1 MFFLWAGF
9 ILFILLMLAIDLG
22 LFGKKSGEVSSKS
35 AMRWVVVSV
44 ATALAFNVLIYFM
57 YENHWLGLGTH
68 ADAVANGSQAAMQ
81 FFTGWIV
88 EQSLSLD
95 NVFVI
100 AVIFGYFGIPL
111 MYQHRVLFWGIV
123 GALLMRGIVI
133 AIGTALVRNL
143 EWINYV
149 FGALLVFTAYKMWQ
163 SGDEAPNLKNNLM
176 VRIARRFYPVSSE
189 FDGEKF
195 FTVVNAK
202 RAMTPLFL
210 ALLVVETT
218 DVVFAVDSIPA
229 VFAIT
234 QDPFIVFTSNVFA
247 ILNLRSLYF
256 TLALV
261 LKKFHYVKASLVFVL
276 LFVGLK
282 MLLEHFVPI
291 STGMSLAVIAILLG
305 GGFLLSIAVK
315 ENPSKGH

>member
-1 MFFLWAGF
+1 MFFLWVGF
-9 ILFILLMLAIDLG
+9 ILFVLSMLAIDLG
-22 LFGKKSGEVSSKS
+22 LFGKKSGEVSSKN

-68 ADAVANGSQAAMQ
+68 AGSVADGSQAAMQ
-81 FFTGWIV
+81 FFTGWVV

-95 NVFVI
+95 NVFII

-123 GALLMRGIVI
+123 GALVMRGIVI
-133 AIGTALVRNL
+133 AIGTALIRNL
-143 EWINYV
+143 EWINYF
-149 FGALLVFTAYKMWQ
+149 FGALLIFTAYKMWQ
-163 SGDEAPNLKNNLM
+163 SGENTPDLTRNFM
-176 VRIARRFYPVSSE
+176 VRIARRFYPVSTE
-189 FDGEKF
+189 FDGERF
-195 FTVVNAK
+195 FTVKNSQ
-202 RAMTPLFL
+202 RLMTPLFL

-218 DVVFAVDSIPA
+218 DVVFAIDSIPA

-261 LKKFHYVKASLVFVL
+261 LKKFHYVKFSLVFVL
-276 LFVGLK
+276 LFVGFK
-282 MLLEHFVPI
+282 MLSEHFFPI
-291 STGMSLAVIAILLG
+291 STGASLSVIATLLG
-305 GGFLLSIAVK
+305 GGFLLSLLRK
-315 ENPSKGH
+315 EKE